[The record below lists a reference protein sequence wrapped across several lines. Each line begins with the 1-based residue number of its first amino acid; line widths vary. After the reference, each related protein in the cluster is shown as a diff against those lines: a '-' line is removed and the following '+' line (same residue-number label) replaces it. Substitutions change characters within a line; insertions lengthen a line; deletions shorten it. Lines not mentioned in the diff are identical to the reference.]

1 MFTTTTTT
9 KTDAHSVLSRLGFR
23 VLDVFTEGGEA
34 TVTVECREC
43 AGSGYV
49 PRVDSFRVCSECFGL
64 GDFTDSIESIVSA
77 ALA

>member
-9 KTDAHSVLSRLGFR
+9 TTDAHSVLARLGFR

-34 TVTVECREC
+34 SVTVECREC
-43 AGSGYV
+43 TGSGYV
-49 PRVDSFRVCSECFGL
+49 PTVDSFQVCSECFGL
-64 GDFTDSIESIVSA
+64 GDITDSVESIVSA